1 MAAALL
7 PRLLRHWD
15 GSSCLGLLISV
26 FPSLLTA
33 LSILSAQVAGSV
45 FLCRRCSCTFFA
57 RGNFGCGVGA
67 LLVVHFLGDACSIP
81 SLSQYLDYVFAQSL
95 LPYLHL
101 MQTYKVLRHKM
112 SMANAQGL
120 GASYFCCHSL
130 S

>member
-1 MAAALL
+1 MAAALP
-7 PRLLRHWD
+7 PRMLRHWD
-15 GSSCLGLLISV
+15 GSSCLGLLISM
-26 FPSLLTA
+26 FSLLTA

-45 FLCRRCSCTFFA
+45 FLCRRCSCTF
-57 RGNFGCGVGA
+57 
-67 LLVVHFLGDACSIP
+67 LLKATSVAGLEHCWLCIFWVMHVASLPYP
-81 SLSQYLDYVFAQSL
+81 STWTTCFAQSL